1 MPSHWLFPGCSAFFV
16 LLLSSLAAF
25 LCELVIFPDDSPLCL
40 LQMWYRFLLCGY
52 HKAYSKHLTD
62 RKVYFM
68 LNTKTWLE
76 YRNSTSLL
84 PCLLSFLM
92 SQSTS
97 FYIVYSLTIVFIMVV
112 IVISNTLVLNL
123 YTIIINTPFYSIKSC
138 LNLIIYLYHCVVNF
152 HITFFFL
159 NFSLTNSFQHVLW
172 SWISSAF
179 VYLGKSFFPFISEG

>member
-1 MPSHWLFPGCSAFFV
+1 MPSHWLFSGCSAFFV

-25 LCELVIFPDDSPLCL
+25 LCELAIFHEDSPLCL
-40 LQMWYRFLLCGY
+40 LQIWYRFLLCGY

-76 YRNSTSLL
+76 YRNSTFLL

-92 SQSTS
+92 SQSNS

-112 IVISNTLVLNL
+112 IVIYNTLALNL

-159 NFSLTNSFQHVLW
+159 NFSLMNSFQHVL
-172 SWISSAF
+172 
-179 VYLGKSFFPFISEG
+179 